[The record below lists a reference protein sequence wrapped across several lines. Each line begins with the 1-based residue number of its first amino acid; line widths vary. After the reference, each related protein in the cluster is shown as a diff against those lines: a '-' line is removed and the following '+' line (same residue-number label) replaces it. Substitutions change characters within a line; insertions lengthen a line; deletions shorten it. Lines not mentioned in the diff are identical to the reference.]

1 VGLVLAWARLRS
13 GALWLPI
20 GLHIGWVIA
29 LKGFIMTHH
38 YVAAKKPNEL
48 WLGIGDLR
56 AGLLPLVAL
65 AVTVVLCHFAIKRPD
80 ASAERD

>member
-1 VGLVLAWARLRS
+1 
-13 GALWLPI
+13 
-20 GLHIGWVIA
+20 
-29 LKGFIMTHH
+29 MTHH